1 MLPLGRDEL
10 LGGGLAHRLGEAL
23 AGDGVLGG
31 EDAVVDRLAARHLAD
46 SVCGEGRRRRLF
58 PPASGVVGGSA
69 IRALLGLPP
78 LSVVRAA
85 GRRKPFSLQR
95 MAM

>member
-46 SVCGEGRRRRLF
+46 SVGREGGAEEAELADSSLLLPVWWEDQRLG
-58 PPASGVVGGSA
+58 PS
-69 IRALLGLPP
+69 
-78 LSVVRAA
+78 
-85 GRRKPFSLQR
+85 
-95 MAM
+95 